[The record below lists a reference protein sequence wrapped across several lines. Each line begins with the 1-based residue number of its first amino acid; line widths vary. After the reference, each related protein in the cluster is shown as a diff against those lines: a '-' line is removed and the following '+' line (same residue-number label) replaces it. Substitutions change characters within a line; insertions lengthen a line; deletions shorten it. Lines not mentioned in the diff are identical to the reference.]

1 MSVQQAP
8 CDGGVTSLR
17 PSLGAV
23 QGIGIALSMVVGSG
37 LLILPGIGVGLV
49 GAAAIHA
56 WWINALLTL
65 PLLLLFAKLGARYP
79 TAGGVAGFAEAA
91 FGYRAGRATEALLIG
106 ACLPGAAAIGLS
118 GGAYI
123 AAFLE
128 LPEGSEAL
136 VGAGVLLVGT
146 LVNLAGAQ
154 IAGSFQSLMTF
165 VLIALLGVLAAVA
178 LAGPGGDIAAG
189 LTAASPLA
197 ALPALGALF
206 FAFTGWELFCST
218 AEEFRRPRRDF
229 PVALAGAFLAMLLL
243 YVGTAL
249 AVQLRLDPT
258 DPNLTRAPVAALA
271 GTLFGPW
278 AQVGVA
284 GLGAVMIV
292 LALIGGL
299 WGASRL
305 IFSAAR
311 EGLLPRA
318 LSEVSGAGRA
328 PRRAVLTFGLLGAAA
343 LLSAQIFAWDVATLF
358 ELSAQN
364 FLGGYLVALLA
375 GLKLL
380 RGRLVRLALTLL
392 TLGFGLFLASFGVSL
407 LYAAL
412 SLGLG
417 LWLAPTGRRSHG

>member
-1 MSVQQAP
+1 MSVHEPACGADAP
-8 CDGGVTSLR
+8 SLR
-17 PSLGAV
+17 PSLGVV
-23 QGIGIALSMVVGSG
+23 QGIGVALSMVVGSG

-79 TAGGVAGFAEAA
+79 TAGGVAGFTEAA

-118 GGAYI
+118 GGSYI
-123 AAFLE
+123 AAFFG
-128 LPEGSEAL
+128 LPPGAETW
-136 VGAGVLLVGT
+136 VGLAVLAVAT
-146 LVNLAGAQ
+146 LVNLGGAQ
-154 IAGSFQSLMTF
+154 IAGSVQSLMTF
-165 VLIALLGVLAAVA
+165 GLIALLGVLAAVA
-178 LAGPGGDIAAG
+178 LAGPQVDVAAG

-218 AEEFRRPRRDF
+218 AEEFRQPRRDF
-229 PVALAGAFLAMLLL
+229 PLALAGAFLAMLVL
-243 YVGTAL
+243 YVGIAL
-249 AVQLRLDPT
+249 AVQLRLDPS
-258 DPNLTRAPVAALA
+258 DPALLRAPVAALA
-271 GTLFGPW
+271 GNLFGPW
-278 AQVGVA
+278 AEKTVA
-284 GLGAVMIV
+284 GLGATMIL

-311 EGLLPRA
+311 EGLLPQA
-318 LSEVSGAGRA
+318 LSRVGPSGV
-328 PRRAVLTFGLLGAAA
+328 PRRAVLTFGLLAVAS
-343 LLSAQIFAWDVATLF
+343 LLTARLMGWNTAMLF

-364 FLGGYLVALLA
+364 FLGGYLAALLA
-375 GLKLL
+375 GLRLL
-380 RGRLVRLALTLL
+380 KGLPARLALAGL
-392 TLGFGLFLASFGVSL
+392 TLGFGAFLGSFGATLV
-407 LYAAL
+407 YAAL

-417 LWLAPTGRRSHG
+417 YWLAPSKRV